1 MSQSPE
7 QQSPEE
13 RSPQTADAHVEP
25 RTSPA
30 AASGAV
36 PSSAAGTADAAA
48 LRAEER
54 RAWEDSWAEAAP
66 EGTTAAR
73 LRGPDEAEAWP
84 SELSPEQEAVAS
96 LTAGHGAVLV
106 LGGPGTGRSTTL
118 VEAVARRLEAGLDPE
133 SVLVLAPTRQSAA
146 RLRDALTVRLEATG
160 HGTRAVTPVRTW
172 SSYAFDLIRRARME
186 GLLRHLARPPRLLSG
201 AEQDTVIAE
210 LLEGYTEGGA
220 VGPVWPA
227 SVSEAVGTRGFR
239 REVRELVDRMSEFG
253 VEPGD
258 LQELG
263 DRHGR
268 PEWTAAATLV
278 QDYRDRI
285 DLGMAEAFDPAG
297 LISAAVRVLTDAD
310 PEDPEHTAATQAFAE
325 AERRRLRLV
334 VVDDLQE
341 ATPAVHDLLA
351 VVARGADALLSASP
365 DTTVQG
371 FRGAVA
377 GEIGAYPARLDGEG
391 QSRPASERIHVL
403 TQGHRMSAPVLEAW
417 ARVARRVATPS
428 AELARVRELTLAAE
442 DDTAEAAPSGAA
454 ASAPS
459 AEVHVVPTAAHEDR
473 LVLQRVLQVHHG
485 QGVPLEDIA
494 VIARSGSRVAELTGF
509 LESEGV
515 PVVRDVAGTVL
526 KDEPAVAPLLHLL
539 TVVAALVDED
549 GRETAEEER
558 EDALTGVLDSLDVQ
572 HLLRGRYGGTTPL
585 HLRRLRQDLLAAE
598 RARGGRRGSEQ
609 LLPAA
614 LLDPSL
620 LEEEAPRHHGLQ
632 RLSRMLHAGLDAA
645 REAGATAETVLW
657 AVWAAAERGEAWRR
671 LALGKTDRPDAARE
685 GRRAD
690 ADLDAVVALFQMVE
704 RYVDQFPGAAPAAF
718 SRYMESQDLPM
729 DSLARGASGRDAVH
743 VLTPA
748 SAAGRG
754 WHTVLVVGVQDGV
767 WPNTRLRGQLLG
779 ATDLADLVL
788 HREGAPWPTPHRIR
802 LQETRQDEL
811 RTFSTAV
818 SRARHTVV
826 GTAVVNHEATPSEFL
841 ELIARPER
849 TATGELV
856 CTDVPDPLT
865 TGALVA
871 RLRRVLEAPEDT
883 DTAVAEAAAGLAW
896 LAAQG
901 VETADPDS
909 WWGLAP
915 LSSEEPVVD
924 PVGEVRL
931 SPSRVQMLLENPLDW
946 IMSQVGAE
954 AAATLAQSVGTF
966 VHSICEAHPE
976 GPPEALREEVERRLP
991 ELGLPEGWTG
1001 EVEHERA
1008 RELVET
1014 FIRYLPEARAA
1025 GRVCVAQE
1033 LRIDVPVPLA
1043 DVTVRITGVIDRLEV
1058 DAEGRP
1064 YVVDLKTGKK
1074 SNIPS
1079 DALVESSPQLMA
1091 YQVALAS
1098 GALLAEG
1105 TELRQGAVG
1114 RPTAPAGG
1122 ALVQLGNRTHK
1133 VRVQDQPSIADRE
1146 DAAQAQLALAAGRT
1160 VGPFYLT
1167 LHSTGDRCRSAALCP
1182 LCSEGRQVTEW
1193 TR

>member
-1 MSQSPE
+1 MSQHTPASARPVV
-7 QQSPEE
+7 SEE
-13 RSPQTADAHVEP
+13 DTA
-25 RTSPA
+25 
-30 AASGAV
+30 
-36 PSSAAGTADAAA
+36 ADVGA

-54 RAWEDSWAEAAP
+54 RAWEESWAEPAAA
-66 EGTTAAR
+66 EGTTTAR
-73 LRGPDEAEAWP
+73 LRGPDAAEAGP
-84 SELSPEQEAVAS
+84 GALTDEQEAVAS

-106 LGGPGTGRSTTL
+106 LGGPGTGRTTTL

-133 SVLVLAPTRQSAA
+133 SVLVLAPTRQAAA
-146 RLRDALTVRLEATG
+146 RLRDALTVRLESTG

-172 SSYAFDLIRRARME
+172 SSYAFDLIRRARVD
-186 GLLRHLARPPRLLSG
+186 GPLKHLSRPPRLLSG

-210 LLEGYTEGGA
+210 LLDGYEDGTA
-220 VGPVWPA
+220 VGPEWPV

-258 LQELG
+258 LQEMG
-263 DRHGR
+263 VRHGR
-268 PEWTAAATLV
+268 PEWAAAATLV

-310 PEDPEHTAATQAFAE
+310 PDDPERAAATQAFAD

-341 ATPAVHDLLA
+341 ATPAVHDLLT
-351 VVARGADALLSASP
+351 VVARGTDALLSASP

-377 GEIGAYPARLDGEG
+377 GEVAAYPGRLDVAGEV
-391 QSRPASERIHVL
+391 RPASDRVHVL
-403 TQGHRMSAPVLEAW
+403 TQSHRMSAPVLEAW
-417 ARVARRVATPS
+417 ERVARRVATPS
-428 AELARVRELTLAAE
+428 ADLARVRELTRAAE
-442 DDTAEAAPSGAA
+442 DVAAPSEGEEPA
-454 ASAPS
+454 APS

-485 QGVPLEDIA
+485 RGVPLTDIA
-494 VIARSGSRVAELTGF
+494 VIARSGSRVRELTGF

-549 GRETAEEER
+549 GRDTAEEER
-558 EDALTGVLDSLDVQ
+558 EDALADVLDSLDVQ
-572 HLLRGRYGGTTPL
+572 TLLRGRYGNTTPL

-598 RARGGRRGSEQ
+598 RARGGRRGSEL

-620 LEEEAPRHHGLQ
+620 LGEEAPRHHGLQ

-645 REAGATAETVLW
+645 RAAGATAETVLW

-754 WHTVLVVGVQDGV
+754 WHTVLVVGIQDGV

-811 RTFSTAV
+811 RTFAASV

-841 ELIARPER
+841 ELIAQPER
-849 TATGELV
+849 TETGELV
-856 CTDVPDPLT
+856 CADVPDPLT

-871 RLRRVLEAPEDT
+871 RLRRTLEAGED
-883 DTAVAEAAAGLAW
+883 AEGAAAVGLAW

-901 VETADPDS
+901 VDTADPDS

-924 PVGEVRL
+924 PSREVRL
-931 SPSRVQMLLENPLDW
+931 SPSRAQMLLQNPLDW
-946 IMSQVGAE
+946 IMSQAGAE
-954 AAATLAQSVGTF
+954 AATTLAQSVGTF
-966 VHSICEAHPE
+966 VHSVCEAHPD

-991 ELGLPEGWTG
+991 ELGLPEGWTS
-1001 EVEHERA
+1001 EVQLERA

-1014 FIRYLPEARAA
+1014 FIRYLPEARGA

-1033 LRIDVPVPLA
+1033 IRIDVPVALA

-1064 YVVDLKTGKK
+1064 YVIDLKTGRGAPTQKEM
-1074 SNIPS
+1074 
-1079 DALVESSPQLMA
+1079 LRQPQLAA
-1091 YQVALAS
+1091 YQVALAA
-1098 GALLAEG
+1098 GALTAEG
-1105 TELRQGAVG
+1105 VEVPGVS
-1114 RPTAPAGG
+1114 RPTEPGG
-1122 ALVQLGNRTHK
+1122 AGLVQLGAGTKK
-1133 VRVQDQPSIADRE
+1133 VKVQDQPALGAE
-1146 DAAQAQLALAAGRT
+1146 DDWAHAQLALAAGRT

-1167 LHSTGDRCRSAALCP
+1167 LHSTGDRCRHASLCP

>member
-1 MSQSPE
+1 MSS
-7 QQSPEE
+7 S
-13 RSPQTADAHVEP
+13 T
-25 RTSPA
+25 PA
-30 AASGAV
+30 ATPHTPSGEGEGDV
-36 PSSAAGTADAAA
+36 DVAA
-48 LRAEER
+48 LREEER
-54 RAWEDSWAEAAP
+54 RAWEESWAEIAP
-66 EGTTAAR
+66 EEDTGAAR
-73 LRGPDEAEAWP
+73 LRGPDAAEQGPRSWTD
-84 SELSPEQEAVAS
+84 EQEAVAS

-106 LGGPGTGRSTTL
+106 LGGPGTGRSSVL

-133 SVLVLAPTRQSAA
+133 SVLVLAPTRQAAA
-146 RLRDALTVRLEATG
+146 RLRDALTVRLESTG

-172 SSYAFDLIRRARME
+172 SSYAFDLIRRARVD
-186 GLLRHLARPPRLLSG
+186 GPLKHLSRPPRLLSG

-210 LLEGYTEGGA
+210 LLEGYVDGTA

-227 SVSEAVGTRGFR
+227 SVAEAVGTRGFR

-263 DRHGR
+263 ARHGR

-351 VVARGADALLSASP
+351 VVARGTDALLTASP
-365 DTTVQG
+365 ESTVQG

-377 GEIGAYPARLDGEG
+377 REVGAYPQRLDAADPP
-391 QSRPASERIHVL
+391 RPSAERVHVL

-417 ARVARRVATPS
+417 ERVARRVATGS
-428 AELARVRELTLAAE
+428 ADVARVRELTRPADVDAAGQDRTGDGNGGE
-442 DDTAEAAPSGAA
+442 SAAAPT
-454 ASAPS
+454 

-473 LVLQRVLQVHHG
+473 FALQRILQVHHG
-485 QGVPLEDIA
+485 QGVPLQDIA
-494 VIARSGSRVAELTGF
+494 VIARSGGRVAELTAY

-539 TVVAALVDED
+539 GVVAALVDED
-549 GRETAEEER
+549 GTAAPGEDRDEALADVL
-558 EDALTGVLDSLDVQ
+558 DALDLQ
-572 HLLRGRYGGTTPL
+572 QLLRGRYGNTTPL

-614 LLDPSL
+614 LLDPDL
-620 LEEEAPRHHGLQ
+620 LGEDAPRHHGLQ

-657 AVWAAAERGEAWRR
+657 ALWSAAERGEAWHR

-690 ADLDAVVALFQMVE
+690 ADLDAVVALFQTVE

-729 DSLARGASGRDAVH
+729 DSLARGAAGRDAVH

-754 WHTVLVVGVQDGV
+754 WHTVLVVGIQDGV

-788 HREGAPWPTPHRIR
+788 LPEGADWPTPHRIR

-811 RTFSTAV
+811 RTFAAAV

-826 GTAVVNHEATPSEFL
+826 GTAVVNHEATASEFL
-841 ELIARPER
+841 ELIARPTR
-849 TATGELV
+849 TEKGELV

-865 TGALVA
+865 TAALLA
-871 RLRRVLEAPEDT
+871 RLRRRLEAGDGADAPEREIESEREHDPG
-883 DTAVAEAAAGLAW
+883 VGIGEAAAGLAW

-901 VETADPDS
+901 VEAAEPEN

-915 LSSEEPVVD
+915 LSSTEPVVD
-924 PVGEVRL
+924 ATAEIRL
-931 SPSRVQMLLENPLDW
+931 SPSRAQTLLENPFDW
-946 IMSQVGAE
+946 IMSEAGAE
-954 AAATLAQSVGTF
+954 AATTLAQSLGTL
-966 VHSICEAHPE
+966 VHSICEAHPD
-976 GPPEALREEVERRLP
+976 GPPQALRDEVERRLP
-991 ELGLPEGWTG
+991 ELGLPEGWTS
-1001 EVEHERA
+1001 EIQFERA

-1014 FIRYLPEARAA
+1014 FIRYLPEARAG

-1033 LRIDVPVPLA
+1033 IRIDVPVLLR
-1043 DVTVRITGVIDRLEV
+1043 DMTVRITGVIDRLEV

-1064 YVVDLKTGKK
+1064 YVVDLKTGSKV
-1074 SNIPS
+1074 PS
-1079 DALVESSPQLMA
+1079 DAKVLESAQLTA
-1091 YQVALAS
+1091 YQVALAA
-1098 GALLAEG
+1098 GALQAEDIVLP
-1105 TELRQGAVG
+1105 EGAG
-1114 RPTAPAGG
+1114 LHPAEPGG
-1122 ALVQLGNRTHK
+1122 AALVQLGNGSHK
-1133 VRVQDQPSIADRE
+1133 VRVQPQPALGPDDEWAR
-1146 DAAQAQLALAAGRT
+1146 DQLALAAGRT

-1167 LHSTGDRCRSAALCP
+1167 LHRAGDRCRHAALCP

>member
-1 MSQSPE
+1 MSGAPDRIGDMDQSTEHPA
-7 QQSPEE
+7 P
-13 RSPQTADAHVEP
+13 PNVADH
-25 RTSPA
+25 PA
-30 AASGAV
+30 ADDV
-36 PSSAAGTADAAA
+36 QDVAA
-48 LRAEER
+48 LRQEQR
-54 RAWEDSWAEAAP
+54 QAWEESWAETSTA
-66 EGTTAAR
+66 EGTVAAR
-73 LRGPDEAEAWP
+73 LRGPDAAKTGPGAFTE
-84 SELSPEQEAVAS
+84 EQEAVAS
-96 LTAGHGAVLV
+96 LTAGHGAVLL
-106 LGGPGTGRSTTL
+106 LGGPGTGRTATL

-133 SVLVLAPTRQSAA
+133 SVLVLAPTRQAAA

-172 SSYAFDLIRRARME
+172 SSYAFDLVRRARVD
-186 GLLRHLARPPRLLSG
+186 GPLRHLARPPRLLSG

-210 LLEGYTEGGA
+210 LLDGYAEGTA
-220 VGPVWPA
+220 VGPDWPP

-263 DRHGR
+263 ARHGR
-268 PEWTAAATLV
+268 PEWEAAATLV

-297 LISAAVRVLTDAD
+297 LISAAVRVLTDVDPDD
-310 PEDPEHTAATQAFAE
+310 PERAAATEAFAA

-351 VVARGADALLSASP
+351 VIARGTDALLAASP

-371 FRGAVA
+371 FRGAVPA
-377 GEIGAYPARLDGEG
+377 EVGAYPARLDDEG
-391 QSRPASERIHVL
+391 GPRPAAERIHVL

-417 ARVARRVATPS
+417 ERVARRVATAS
-428 AELARVRELTLAAE
+428 ADLARVRGLTRAAE
-442 DDTAEAAPSGAA
+442 DGTDDGTADGIEGPDGGQIPAPA
-454 ASAPS
+454 

-485 QGVPLEDIA
+485 QGVPLDEIA
-494 VIARSGSRVAELTGF
+494 VIARAGSRVAEITAF

-549 GRETAEEER
+549 GRDTAEEDR
-558 EDALTGVLDSLDVQ
+558 QDVLADVLDSLDVQ
-572 HLLRGRYGGTTPL
+572 HLLRGRYGSTTPL
-585 HLRRLRQDLLAAE
+585 HLRRLRQDLLATE
-598 RARGGRRGSEQ
+598 RARGGRRRSEV

-620 LEEEAPRHHGLQ
+620 LGEEAPRHHGLQ

-645 REAGATAETVLW
+645 RQEGATAETVLW
-657 AVWAAAERGEAWRR
+657 AVWEAAERGEAWRR

-754 WHTVLVVGVQDGV
+754 WHTVLVVGIQDGV

-788 HREGAPWPTPHRIR
+788 HRQGAAWPTPHRIR

-811 RTFSTAV
+811 RTFAAAV

-826 GTAVVNHEATPSEFL
+826 GTAVVNHEAAPSEFL

-849 TATGELV
+849 TEKGELV
-856 CTDVPDPLT
+856 CTEVPDPLT

-871 RLRRVLEAPEDT
+871 RMRRSLEEGEGKDGT
-883 DTAVAEAAAGLAW
+883 EAAGGLAW

-901 VETADPDS
+901 VEAAHPDH

-915 LSSEEPVVD
+915 LSSQEPVVD
-924 PVGEVRL
+924 PAGEVRL
-931 SPSRVQMLLENPLDW
+931 SPSRAQMLLQNPLDW
-946 IMSQVGAE
+946 IMSQAGAE
-954 AAATLAQSVGTF
+954 ATTTLAQSVGTF
-966 VHSICEAHPE
+966 VHSVCEAHPA
-976 GPPEALREEVERRLP
+976 GPPEALRDEVERRLP
-991 ELGLPEGWTG
+991 ELGLPAGWTG
-1001 EVEHERA
+1001 EVQLERV

-1014 FIRYLPEARAA
+1014 FIRYLPESRDA

-1033 LRIDVPVPLA
+1033 IRIDVPVPLA

-1064 YVVDLKTGKK
+1064 YVIDLKTGRRTPTQKEM
-1074 SNIPS
+1074 
-1079 DALVESSPQLMA
+1079 LRQPQLAA
-1091 YQVALAS
+1091 YQVALAA
-1098 GALLAEG
+1098 GALTAEG
-1105 TELRQGAVG
+1105 VEVPGVS
-1114 RPTAPAGG
+1114 RPTEPGG
-1122 ALVQLGNRTHK
+1122 AGLVQLGAGTKK
-1133 VRVQDQPSIADRE
+1133 VKVQDQPALGE
-1146 DAAQAQLALAAGRT
+1146 DDEWAWAQLALAAGRT

-1167 LHSTGDRCRSAALCP
+1167 LHGTGDRCRHAALCP

>member
-1 MSQSPE
+1 MSQRTPASARPVV
-7 QQSPEE
+7 SEE
-13 RSPQTADAHVEP
+13 DTA
-25 RTSPA
+25 
-30 AASGAV
+30 
-36 PSSAAGTADAAA
+36 ADVAA

-54 RAWEDSWAEAAP
+54 RAWEESWAEPAAA
-66 EGTTAAR
+66 EGTTTAR
-73 LRGPDEAEAWP
+73 LRGPDAAEA
-84 SELSPEQEAVAS
+84 SPGALTDEQEAVAS

-106 LGGPGTGRSTTL
+106 LGGPGTGRTATL

-133 SVLVLAPTRQSAA
+133 SVLVLAPTRQAAA
-146 RLRDALTVRLEATG
+146 RLRDALTVRLESTG

-172 SSYAFDLIRRARME
+172 SSYAFDLIRRARVD
-186 GLLRHLARPPRLLSG
+186 GPLKHLSRPPRLLSG

-210 LLEGYTEGGA
+210 LLDGYEDGTA
-220 VGPVWPA
+220 VGPEWPA

-258 LQELG
+258 LQAMG
-263 DRHGR
+263 VRHGR
-268 PEWTAAATLV
+268 PEWAAAATLV

-310 PEDPEHTAATQAFAE
+310 PDDPERAAATQAFAD

-341 ATPAVHDLLA
+341 ATPAVHDLLT
-351 VVARGADALLSASP
+351 VVARGTDALLSASP

-377 GEIGAYPARLDGEG
+377 GEIAAYPGRLDVEGEV
-391 QSRPASERIHVL
+391 RPASDRVHVL

-417 ARVARRVATPS
+417 ERVARRVATPS
-428 AELARVRELTLAAE
+428 ADLAHVRELTRAAE
-442 DDTAEAAPSGAA
+442 DVAAPSEGEEPA
-454 ASAPS
+454 APS

-485 QGVPLEDIA
+485 RGVPLTDIA
-494 VIARSGSRVAELTGF
+494 VIARSGSRVRELTGF

-549 GRETAEEER
+549 GRDTAEKER
-558 EDALTGVLDSLDVQ
+558 EDALADVLDSLDVQ
-572 HLLRGRYGGTTPL
+572 TLLRGRYGNTTPL

-598 RARGGRRGSEQ
+598 RARGGRRGSEL

-620 LEEEAPRHHGLQ
+620 LGEEAPRHHGLQ

-645 REAGATAETVLW
+645 RAAGATAETVLW

-754 WHTVLVVGVQDGV
+754 WHTVLVVGIQDGV

-811 RTFSTAV
+811 RTFAASV

-841 ELIARPER
+841 ELIAQPER
-849 TATGELV
+849 TETGELV
-856 CTDVPDPLT
+856 CADVPDPLT

-871 RLRRVLEAPEDT
+871 RLRRTLEAGED
-883 DTAVAEAAAGLAW
+883 AEGAAAAGLAW

-901 VETADPDS
+901 VDTADPDS

-924 PVGEVRL
+924 PSGEVRL
-931 SPSRVQMLLENPLDW
+931 SPSRAQMLLQNPLDW
-946 IMSQVGAE
+946 IMSQAGAE
-954 AAATLAQSVGTF
+954 AATTLAQSVGTF
-966 VHSICEAHPE
+966 VHSVCEAHPD

-991 ELGLPEGWTG
+991 ELGLPEGWTS
-1001 EVEHERA
+1001 EVQLERA

-1014 FIRYLPEARAA
+1014 FIRYLPEARGA

-1033 LRIDVPVPLA
+1033 IRIDVPVALA

-1064 YVVDLKTGKK
+1064 YVIDLKTGRGAPTQKEM
-1074 SNIPS
+1074 
-1079 DALVESSPQLMA
+1079 LRQPQLAA
-1091 YQVALAS
+1091 YQVALAA
-1098 GALLAEG
+1098 GALTAEG
-1105 TELRQGAVG
+1105 VEVPGVS
-1114 RPTAPAGG
+1114 RPTEPGG
-1122 ALVQLGNRTHK
+1122 AGLVQLGAGTKK
-1133 VRVQDQPSIADRE
+1133 VKVQDQPALGAE
-1146 DAAQAQLALAAGRT
+1146 DDWAHAQLALAAGRT

-1167 LHSTGDRCRSAALCP
+1167 LHRTGDRCRHVSLCP

>member
-1 MSQSPE
+1 MSS
-7 QQSPEE
+7 S
-13 RSPQTADAHVEP
+13 T
-25 RTSPA
+25 PA
-30 AASGAV
+30 ATPHTPSGEGEGDV
-36 PSSAAGTADAAA
+36 DVAA
-48 LRAEER
+48 LREEER
-54 RAWEDSWAEAAP
+54 RAWEESWAEIAP
-66 EGTTAAR
+66 EEDTGAAR
-73 LRGPDEAEAWP
+73 LRGPDAAEQGPRSWTD
-84 SELSPEQEAVAS
+84 EQEAVAS

-106 LGGPGTGRSTTL
+106 LGGPGTGRSSVL

-133 SVLVLAPTRQSAA
+133 SVLVLAPTRQAAA
-146 RLRDALTVRLEATG
+146 RLRDALTVRLESTG

-172 SSYAFDLIRRARME
+172 SSYAFDLIRRARVD
-186 GLLRHLARPPRLLSG
+186 GPLKHLSRPPRLLSG

-210 LLEGYTEGGA
+210 LLEGYADGTA

-227 SVSEAVGTRGFR
+227 SVAEAVGTRGFR

-263 DRHGR
+263 ARHGR

-334 VVDDLQE
+334 VVDDLHE

-351 VVARGADALLSASP
+351 VVARGTDALLSASP
-365 DTTVQG
+365 ESTVQG

-377 GEIGAYPARLDGEG
+377 REVGAYPQRLDAADPA
-391 QSRPASERIHVL
+391 RPSAERVHVL

-417 ARVARRVATPS
+417 ERVARRVATGS
-428 AELARVRELTLAAE
+428 ADAARVRELTRPADVDAAGQ
-442 DDTAEAAPSGAA
+442 DRTGDGNGGASAAAPT
-454 ASAPS
+454 

-473 LVLQRVLQVHHG
+473 FALQRILQVHHG
-485 QGVPLEDIA
+485 QGVPLQDIA
-494 VIARSGSRVAELTGF
+494 VIARSGGRVAELTAY

-539 TVVAALVDED
+539 GVVAALVDED
-549 GRETAEEER
+549 GTAAPGEDRDEALADVL
-558 EDALTGVLDSLDVQ
+558 DALDLQ
-572 HLLRGRYGGTTPL
+572 QLLRGRYGNTTPL

-614 LLDPSL
+614 LLDPDL
-620 LEEEAPRHHGLQ
+620 LGEDAPRHHGLQ

-657 AVWAAAERGEAWRR
+657 ALWSAAERGEAWRR

-690 ADLDAVVALFQMVE
+690 ADLDAVVALFQTVE

-729 DSLARGASGRDAVH
+729 DSLARGAAGRDAVH

-754 WHTVLVVGVQDGV
+754 WHTVLVVGIQDGV

-788 HREGAPWPTPHRIR
+788 LPEGADWPTPHRIR

-811 RTFSTAV
+811 RTFAAAV

-826 GTAVVNHEATPSEFL
+826 GTAVVNHEATASEFL
-841 ELIARPER
+841 ELIARPTR
-849 TATGELV
+849 TEKGELV

-865 TGALVA
+865 TAALVA
-871 RLRRVLEAPEDT
+871 RLRRTLEGGGH
-883 DTAVAEAAAGLAW
+883 VAEGPAPSGAAAGLAW

-901 VETADPDS
+901 IRTANPEH

-915 LSSEEPVVD
+915 LSTDEPVMD
-924 PVGEVRL
+924 AGGEIRL
-931 SPSRVQMLLENPLDW
+931 SPSRAQMLLQNPLDW
-946 IMSQVGAE
+946 IMSEAGAE
-954 AAATLAQSVGTF
+954 AATSLAQSVGTF
-966 VHSICEAHPE
+966 VHSVCEAHPD
-976 GPPEALREEVERRLP
+976 GPPQALREEVERRLP
-991 ELGLPEGWTG
+991 ELGLPEGWTS
-1001 EVEHERA
+1001 EVQFERA

-1014 FIRYLPEARAA
+1014 FIRYLPEARVA

-1033 LRIDVPVPLA
+1033 IRIDVPVPLG
-1043 DVTVRITGVIDRLEV
+1043 DMTVRITGVIDRLEV

-1064 YVVDLKTGKK
+1064 YVVDLKTGRSAPTKEEM
-1074 SNIPS
+1074 
-1079 DALVESSPQLMA
+1079 LRQPQLAA
-1091 YQVALAS
+1091 YQVALAA
-1098 GALLAEG
+1098 GALDADGAELPG
-1105 TELRQGAVG
+1105 VL
-1114 RPTAPAGG
+1114 RPTESGG
-1122 ALVQLGNRTHK
+1122 AALVQLGAGTQK
-1133 VRVQDQPSIADRE
+1133 VKVQDQPALGADDEWAR
-1146 DAAQAQLALAAGRT
+1146 DQLALAAGRT

-1167 LHSTGDRCRSAALCP
+1167 LHRAGDRCRHAALCP